1 MTARRLAAIS
11 LVGLFLTGCAV
22 GPGYRR
28 PPIATPDRVRGQ
40 TGATDAAS
48 LADKAW
54 WEIFSDETLRR
65 LIEDAL
71 RNGYDVRLAAAR
83 VEEARALAGIA
94 RSEFFPQVGYAGQ
107 WSRSRQSEEVSDGR
121 TVSLNALDVGV
132 SWELDLWGRIRRLN
146 EAALAQYLATEE
158 ARRGVLLTLVS
169 EVATRYFEL
178 RELDSELD
186 IAKRTTEAFQ
196 STSDLFRRRFEAGR
210 ASGLETSSAEASLAN
225 VAGRVPQLESRIV
238 ALENEINLLLGK
250 NPAEVPRGAALT
262 EQFLP
267 PEVPPGLPSDLLLR
281 RPDLRQAEHQLVAAN
296 AEVAVAVADFFPRIS
311 LTGAFGGLSSDV
323 SDLFGAGKT
332 WSIAAGL
339 VGPLFTGGRLK
350 NQYDARVAQWEQAK
364 VVYERAVTSAF
375 GEVSS
380 ALVAHEK
387 LARFEEQ
394 QARTVAAYQDAVR
407 LSSQRY
413 LAGLAS
419 YLDVLQAEQQLF
431 PAENA
436 LARARFERLANFVQ
450 LYKALGGG
458 WSLDDPRPEGPR
470 LSVQADSVRDPAGH
484 SR

>member
-1 MTARRLAAIS
+1 MTARSLAAIS

-22 GPGYRR
+22 GPDYRR
-28 PPIATPDRVRGQ
+28 PSIPVPDRVRGQ
-40 TGATDAAS
+40 VGAAEAAS
-48 LADKAW
+48 LADEPW
-54 WEIFSDETLRR
+54 WEVFPDETLRR
-65 LIEDAL
+65 LIEVAL
-71 RNGYDVRLAAAR
+71 VNGYDLRLAAAR
-83 VEEARALAGIA
+83 VGEARALAGIA

-121 TVSLNALDVGV
+121 TLNLNAVDVGL
-132 SWELDLWGRIRRLN
+132 SWEIDLWGRIRRLN
-146 EAALAQYLATEE
+146 EAALAQYLGTEE
-158 ARRGVLLTLVS
+158 ARRGVLLSLVS

-178 RELDSELD
+178 RELDSELA
-186 IAKRTTEAFQ
+186 IAKRTRDAFQ
-196 STSDLFRRRFEAGR
+196 ATSDLFRRRFEAGR

-225 VAGRVPQLESRIV
+225 VASRVPQLESRIV
-238 ALENEINLLLGK
+238 ALENEINLLLGN

-267 PEVPPGLPSDLLLR
+267 PDVPPGLPSELLQR
-281 RPDLRQAEHQLVAAN
+281 RPDLRQAEEQLVAAN
-296 AEVAVAVADFFPRIS
+296 AEVGVALADFFPRIS
-311 LTGAFGGLSSDV
+311 LTGLFGGLSSEV

-332 WSIAAGL
+332 WSIAGGL

-350 NQYDARVAQWEQAK
+350 NRYDARIAQWEQAK
-364 VVYERAVTSAF
+364 VLYERAVTNAF

-387 LARFEEQ
+387 LARSEEQ

-407 LSSQRY
+407 LSNQRY

-431 PAENA
+431 PAENT
-436 LARARFERLANFVQ
+436 LARVRFERLANFVR

-458 WSLDDPRPEGPR
+458 WSLPSR
-470 LSVQADSVRDPAGH
+470 QALR
-484 SR
+484 